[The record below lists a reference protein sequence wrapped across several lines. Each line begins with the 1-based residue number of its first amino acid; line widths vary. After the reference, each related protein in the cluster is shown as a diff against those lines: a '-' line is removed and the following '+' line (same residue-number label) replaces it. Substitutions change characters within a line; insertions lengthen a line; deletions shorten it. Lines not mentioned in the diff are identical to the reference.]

1 MNRWKRVIFTL
12 LAALLLTTSAFADMG
27 PKDQLTVRIIDA
39 PQELYYLD
47 ILAQGSPAELHE
59 SLSDGERI
67 TMDKDLYAALLAAIP
82 EGWHG
87 CLSQGVTGA
96 PINGKLT
103 AWQWE
108 DSTALHWFGYYGLP
122 QTYRLLLVTKSG
134 EVFLSD
140 TFTRQALQ
148 SSATIHWAQRSMDTP
163 TLWQGYALQFLS
175 TLLPTLLVEG
185 LLLALFGLWRKKN
198 LRIFFLINLETQGL
212 LAAAL
217 AILALQYGVGILHL
231 AVFLAGELFI
241 TAIEAIAYIHWFD
254 CTAKK
259 ATAYAVTANLTSAI
273 LGYFIMEPVWRFV
286 GSIS

>member
-1 MNRWKRVIFTL
+1 MNRLKRAIFTL

-27 PKDQLTVRIIDA
+27 PKDQLVVRVTDA
-39 PQELYYLD
+39 PQEAYYLD
-47 ILAQGSPAELHE
+47 ILAQGASNDLHGG
-59 SLSDGERI
+59 LSDGECL
-67 TMDKDLYAALLAAIP
+67 TLDEELYAALISAIP
-82 EGWHG
+82 DGWHG

-96 PINGKLT
+96 PIHGKLT

-148 SSATIHWAQRSMDTP
+148 SSATIHWAQRSMETP

-217 AILALQYGVGILHL
+217 AILALQYGVGRLHL

-241 TAIEAIAYIHWFD
+241 TGIETIAYLRWFD
-254 CTAKK
+254 CTPKK
-259 ATAYAVTANLTSAI
+259 ATAYALTANFTSAV
-273 LGYFIMEPVWRFV
+273 LGWFLMEPLWRLTV
-286 GSIS
+286 SLI